1 MRKSPV
7 IREKML
13 ARDKRHKGYCSA
25 GPMISHARR
34 GFRRSRHYLELARD
48 RLIGIFAQ
56 PRLNAG
62 MTSLANHLSCSLNSS
77 GGNPSAQWIMK
88 SSRPGYL
95 ASIDLIPS
103 MT

>member
-13 ARDKRHKGYCSA
+13 ARDKRHKGCRGA

-34 GFRRSRHYLELARD
+34 GFRRRRHYLELARA
-48 RLIGIFAQ
+48 RLIGVFAQ

-88 SSRPGYL
+88 SSRPGYFS
-95 ASIDLIPS
+95 SIDLIPS
-103 MT
+103 MI

>member
-1 MRKSPV
+1 MRKSPE

-13 ARDKRHKGYCSA
+13 ARDECHKGRCSA
-25 GPMISHARR
+25 GPTISHARCD
-34 GFRRSRHYLELARD
+34 FRRRRRYLELARD

-88 SSRPGYL
+88 SSRPGYF

>member
-1 MRKSPV
+1 MRRSPV

-13 ARDKRHKGYCSA
+13 ARDKRHKRYRNA
-25 GPMISHARR
+25 GSMIGHARR
-34 GFRRSRHYLELARD
+34 GFRRLRHYLELARGPPY
-48 RLIGIFAQ
+48 RTFRQ

-88 SSRPGYL
+88 SSRPGYF

-103 MT
+103 MI